1 VLLVPSTSIP
11 AKYFMPEE
19 LTRSPAAI
27 LVELKIMLAF
37 FRSPPKLVQCR
48 ERDSIV
54 ADDDAETGGRRVSG
68 MKRMIFIE
76 SFL

>member
-1 VLLVPSTSIP
+1 MSIM